1 MAAVQAVG
9 RLPPEP
15 YLDMRMIVSLFR
27 RKGQNAN
34 RIIVDRMFQQVV
46 DAARQPVLYAD
57 WGIPDTPLGRYE
69 SLGLHM
75 IVLLHRT
82 RDAGEPVE
90 ALAQDVLDEFFKDID
105 HSIRELGV
113 GDVGVPKR
121 MKKLAR
127 MFYGRM
133 GPYWEAI
140 DAGDAGA
147 LATALGRNIMPDN
160 AASANLKA
168 DAIANYML
176 AAATE
181 LAAQSNET
189 LLTGDLA
196 FPDAGAMT

>member
-9 RLPPEP
+9 RSPPEP
-15 YLDMRMIVSLFR
+15 VLDKRMIVSLFR

-34 RIIVDRMFQQVV
+34 RIIIDRMFQHVV

-82 RDAGEPVE
+82 RDAGEPLE
-90 ALAQDVLDEFFKDID
+90 ALAQDVLDEFFKDVD

-133 GPYWEAI
+133 GPYWQAI
-140 DAGDAGA
+140 DAGDANA
-147 LATALGRNIMPDN
+147 LAEALGRNIMPGD
-160 AASANLKA
+160 AASAGLKA
-168 DAIANYML
+168 AAIARYML
-176 AAATE
+176 AAAKA
-181 LAAQSNET
+181 LAAQDDAA
-189 LLTGDLA
+189 LLTGDLD
-196 FPDAGAMT
+196 FPDAGAMA

>member
-1 MAAVQAVG
+1 
-9 RLPPEP
+9 
-15 YLDMRMIVSLFR
+15 MIVSLFR